1 MANWLDNIG
10 KQQETFDPKLSKQTQ
25 AKQAAAQA
33 EYGKKVFGIPIA
45 TPKGGAIASNYGAGA
60 AGSVMGKAVPKP
72 SEVKI
77 SKPATPS
84 RAATGG
90 GSSSRSG
97 AASGSL
103 SSILNVDP
111 SGVYKPALDFLEQQR
126 KFAQSRYE
134 ANQANLKN
142 IFGALTGLAAADQ
155 VKIREQFTQSLTD
168 SQTALAQ
175 RMAAENAATAQGVA
189 QAEATGAERGM
200 GPGMAVNPIQAA
212 MAEGQSQAN
221 AAATNWE
228 GLMRANEAQAL
239 QDTRNRQAGYGY
251 QEVAANQALMD
262 SFNERLMGLEES
274 KAGVLGDLAGA
285 KFGVAQNVAQAKYQE
300 AVAAR
305 NAAASAAAAQAAA
318 AANVPAAD
326 RLRNQL
332 GSQRF
337 NALTNQ
343 MNTAYTRAYNAKNP
357 VNPVTGEMNKVQMP
371 NASDVLSA
379 WIAGGGNRDLVSE
392 AKTLSSLLYNK

>member
-1 MANWLDNIG
+1 MANWLDAIG
-10 KQQETFDPKLSKQTQ
+10 KQEETFDPKLSKQTQ

-33 EYGKKVFGIPIA
+33 EYGKKVFGIPVA
-45 TPKGGAIASNYGAGA
+45 TPKVGTVASNYGAGA

-77 SKPATPS
+77 SKPAAPKAS
-84 RAATGG
+84 TGASG
-90 GSSSRSG
+90 G
-97 AASGSL
+97 AAKAPASL

-111 SGVYKPALDFLEQQR
+111 TGMFKPALDFLETQR

-134 ANQANLKN
+134 SNAANLKN

-155 VKIREQFTQSLTD
+155 AKIKEQYIQSLAA
-168 SQTALAQ
+168 SQTAQAQ
-175 RMAAENAATAQGVA
+175 RFAAENAATAQGVA

-212 MAEGQSQAN
+212 QAEGQAQAG
-221 AAATNWE
+221 AAQTVWE
-228 GLMRANEAQAL
+228 GLMRANEAQQM

-262 SFNERLMGLEES
+262 SLNERLMGLEES
-274 KAGVLGDLAGA
+274 KAGVLGDVAQA
-285 KFGVAQNVAQAKYQE
+285 KFGVAQNVAQARYQE

-305 NAAASAAAAQAAA
+305 NAAASAAAAKAAA

-332 GSQRF
+332 GPQRF

-357 VNPVTGEMNKVQMP
+357 VDPVTGKMNKVQMP

-379 WIAGGGNRDLVSE
+379 WIAGGGNRDLVNE